1 MLTQENY
8 RKVLIKFAN
17 FAIVC
22 FGAFLFFK
30 YLFVALL
37 PFVTALFITALT
49 RPFVRYVS
57 KKTGVPIKLAVIL
70 FTLIIISLLFTVIY
84 ICVSRL
90 VSELVS
96 LATFV
101 SGQEFSDAV
110 NNLTQKTLYALSG
123 LSGQKWSSQQVS
135 ILSEKIQ
142 SFDFV
147 VTESIK
153 EILPT
158 LLSKIGSFLSF
169 FPSAILFTVIMFVA
183 LFYIGCDYEKI
194 SRFLTRQLSE
204 KTLKNVKEVK
214 KVFLTTSSELFKAY
228 FLITLITFSQLV
240 AGLLVLKVRY
250 AVLLALVIAIVD
262 MLPVLGTGTVLVPW
276 AIGCYIMGDM
286 PRCIGL
292 IVIYAIITLVRQ
304 IAEPKIVGT
313 AVGLHPLVTLISMY
327 VGIKLI
333 GFAGLFLFPM
343 GAIILKSLND
353 KKIIK
358 IYKTDFEKSEKSK
371 ELKAQTFK
379 SYKQIK

>member
-358 IYKTDFEKSEKSK
+358 IYKTDEKSEKSK